1 MDNCYSVLIYER
13 KAASKNYDEILNYL
27 KKGIKVYFLTAS
39 KKEDFIITLNQE
51 ELDNLENLKMR
62 YLLSLNYEVILIGSF
77 SDKLIIEDGKMTDN
91 IREQLSNQNFNL
103 EQYAIE
109 HLDKASHV
117 IVKAGAGTGKT
128 KTMIDRCMFLRHKG
142 YSDLRKITM
151 ITFTNKSALQ
161 MKAKLT
167 ERLEAYYNVSHDY
180 KYLEWMDE
188 LSDMR
193 IQTIHSFSKTFIEEF
208 GDLIKIDRNSKIKSL
223 KFEKYKILEELINEY
238 RFKFPDEYQKIRY
251 VPQYKLIKA
260 IMKVENYLISR
271 GIDIK
276 NNYDRLDFG
285 NEGEFKSL
293 LSYLLINLSKSISD
307 FKEKNS
313 FIELN
318 DLVANLRRFVIT
330 GEANSNINMK
340 YIMIDEF
347 QDTDT
352 VQVKFIIWLIRNFG
366 CRAFIVGDI
375 KQSIYR
381 FRGADYTAFEQFENE
396 LKNENLDKN
405 KVKITLKKNYRS
417 DKKIIESL
425 NNFFSN
431 IANSS
436 DEREFNKYFNFSKE
450 DNLQGIIENNDSS
463 NIINYFYKEKESV
476 KDEIAEYIIDLV
488 EKNSNG
494 ESQDE
499 IAVLVRSNKDLE
511 DIVYILEERGIV
523 CRKEVSG
530 GFYRNI
536 AIREFYV
543 MLKALLFPKVYINQ
557 YAFINSS
564 YGFGIPNDKVF
575 ENFDVSNNYLKRL
588 IESNDDYIKL
598 STYRERINKEP
609 FMIVLKDIID
619 NFEPH
624 INYAIKRL
632 RGRED
637 LKDEDNFIR
646 VAKTAA
652 TNYEMNLM
660 HLFTI
665 LDNNFSSM
673 DSSILDI
680 EQFLNIMIQTDNIE
694 DEKMLSKDDGRYD
707 LTCMTVHKAKGL
719 EFDHV
724 VIPKTKNNFSHNN
737 NDIKIFL
744 KINKNEDIKVGYH
757 IHFQE
762 GEIEFKN
769 DIYEDNISE
778 EDKEVIGEEIRL
790 LYVALTRA
798 KKSIH
803 INKSRLVGTSGKIH
817 NWMSLLEKGDFKY
830 E

>member
-1 MDNCYSVLIYER
+1 MNNCYSILIYER
-13 KAASKNYDEILNYL
+13 KAASENYDEILSYL

-39 KKEDFIITLNQE
+39 KKEDFIMTLNQE
-51 ELDNLENLKMR
+51 DLHNLENLKME
-62 YLLSLNYEVILIGSF
+62 YLLSLNYEVFLTGSF
-77 SDKLIIEDGKMTDN
+77 GDRFKDGKIPDN
-91 IREQLSNQNFNL
+91 MREQLSSQNFNL

-109 HLDKASHV
+109 HLDKDSHV

-128 KTMIDRCMFLRHKG
+128 KTMIDRCIFLRHKG
-142 YSDLRKITM
+142 YSDFRKITM

-167 ERLEAYYNVSHDY
+167 ERLEAYYNVTHDY

-208 GDLIKIDRNSKIKSL
+208 GDLIKIDRNSKIKGL

-238 RFKFPDEYQKIRY
+238 RFKFSDEYQKVRY

-271 GIDIK
+271 GINIK

-352 VQVKFIIWLIRNFG
+352 VQVKFIIWLIGNFG

-396 LKNENLDKN
+396 LKNENLDEN

-431 IANSS
+431 IANTS
-436 DEREFNKYFNFSKE
+436 DEREFNKYFNFSK
-450 DNLQGIIENNDSS
+450 DDKLQGIIENNDSS

-476 KDEIAEYIIDLV
+476 RDGIAEYIIDLV
-488 EKNSNG
+488 KKNSNG

-499 IAVLVRSNKDLE
+499 IAVLVRSNNDLE
-511 DIVYILEERGIV
+511 DIADRLEERGII

-543 MLKALLFPKVYINQ
+543 MLKALLSPKVYINQ

-564 YGFGIPNDKVF
+564 YGFGIPNNKVF

-588 IESNDDYIKL
+588 IENNDDYVKFNI
-598 STYRERINKEP
+598 YRERIKKEP
-609 FMIVLKDIID
+609 FMIVLRDIID

-680 EQFLNIMIQTDNIE
+680 EQFLNIMIQTDKIE

-724 VIPKTKNNFSHNN
+724 VIPKTKNSFLHNN
-737 NDIKIFL
+737 NEIKIFL
-744 KINKNEDIKVGYH
+744 KINKNEDIKVGYC
-757 IHFQE
+757 ICFEE

-778 EDKEVIGEEIRL
+778 ENKEIIGEEIRL

-803 INKSRLVGTSGKIH
+803 INKNRLVGNSGRIH